1 MNGKMLYHA
10 HQLLLRVAH
19 LKKKKSLLFSV
30 GKCNKEEMLKL
41 TSHQVIR
48 LGLQADDLCYS
59 VQPNGI

>member
-10 HQLLLRVAH
+10 YQLLLRVAH
-19 LKKKKSLLFSV
+19 LKKKSLLFSV
-30 GKCNKEEMLKL
+30 GKCNREEMLKL

-48 LGLQADDLCYS
+48 LGLQVDDLCYS